1 MPSLGIACAAEYACV
16 VVRPAPQGRDGN
28 LTANGRFLSHTS
40 VWIAPVLRRKCRS
53 GRKEDQPGEGE
64 LTVLAQRFSPM
75 TLTIASLAGTG
86 ISLFYYLAPMTGVTR
101 TGGALLVV
109 CSSILLALAGA
120 ILVFRTAGGFALLL
134 RVLAVLGTL
143 GTSAAAWF
151 LHEYWLVAAMAIAL
165 AATVMTFA
173 SARGDADR

>member
-1 MPSLGIACAAEYACV
+1 M
-16 VVRPAPQGRDGN
+16 
-28 LTANGRFLSHTS
+28 
-40 VWIAPVLRRKCRS
+40 
-53 GRKEDQPGEGE
+53 
-64 LTVLAQRFSPM
+64 LAQRFSPM

-86 ISLFYYLAPMTGVTR
+86 ISLFYYLAPMTGVTG

-120 ILVFRTAGGFALLL
+120 ILVFRTAGGFALFL

-151 LHEYWLVAAMAIAL
+151 LHEYWLVAAMAVAL

-173 SARGDADR
+173 SARGVADR